1 MLLLF
6 RLGIPSQ
13 QRQLSSTT
21 RCFDENGTIANGRII
36 LQRKSESK
44 LHIGNDSADAAEA
57 ADEPDLGSQE
67 HGPLWPRIID
77 QI

>member
-44 LHIGNDSADAAEA
+44 LHIGSASADA

>member
-36 LQRKSESK
+36 LQRKSENK
-44 LHIGNDSADAAEA
+44 LHFADA